1 MKAVAILLAAAIM
14 LNGCGTSSSYTQA
27 AASGTWSATMLGGD
41 GTASGLSFIT
51 SFTVSGS
58 GGQLTVSTF
67 QFLTAGACFPVNGED
82 PTGTMVLTES
92 SNFQVTGPIVFTVQS
107 GGNVLT
113 LNGSV
118 TGTENG
124 VFGQGTLSGGV
135 ATGTWTMT
143 GSPECTVTNGNTSF
157 TMTQSTSG

>member
-1 MKAVAILLAAAIM
+1 MKAVAILLVAVVM
-14 LNGCGTSSSYTQA
+14 LNGCGTNSSYTQTA
-27 AASGTWSATMLGGD
+27 AGGTWSAELLGGD
-41 GTASGLSFIT
+41 ETASGLSFIT
-51 SFTVSGS
+51 SFSVSGS
-58 GGQLTVSTF
+58 GGNLTASTF

-92 SNFQVTGPIVFTVQS
+92 SNFQVTGPLAFTVQS

-113 LNGSV
+113 LTGTV

-124 VFGQGTLSGGV
+124 VLGQGTLSGGV
-135 ATGTWTMT
+135 ATGTWTLT
-143 GSPECTVTNGNTSF
+143 GGTGCNSANGSF

>member
-1 MKAVAILLAAAIM
+1 MKVVAILLVAVLM
-14 LNGCGTSSSYTQA
+14 LNGCGTNSTATQT

-51 SFTVSGS
+51 AFTVSGS
-58 GGQLTVSTF
+58 GGALSVSNF
-67 QFLTAGACFPVNGED
+67 QFLTAGACFPVNGMQ

-92 SNFQVTGPIVFTVQS
+92 SNFQVTGTIVFNIVS
-107 GGNVLT
+107 GGNTLT
-113 LNGSV
+113 LNGTV
-118 TGTENG
+118 TGMENG
-124 VFGQGTLSGGV
+124 VEGNGTLSGGV

-143 GSPECTVTNGNTSF
+143 GSPGCTVTNGNTSF